1 MQKKGIDPKKK
12 EKRLKQEERERAR
25 NDRED
30 EKLRKRKKKIEKEE
44 AREEAKKQRLASLTE
59 KASSSS
65 ILSEND
71 TYSSVKEIINGILS
85 TGYESKVDFLDDTT
99 DILKIERNKLQEELK
114 KMENPEIHEI
124 PDFLILPE
132 KSDKRQEVMS
142 KIEELLKYR
151 FSLITIADILECNDY
166 DRLDEIVKR
175 KIDIYNLVK
184 KFESESLEETK
195 EDDKKNVK
203 LFSGF
208 KRVVGEEYSKIY
220 SEQETRMKAVIK
232 NIYCG
237 EYFEASEEP
246 EYMVEDIIAQVI
258 DHPDFNLACQIE
270 AEYVRYELDRAISV
284 LSDLK
289 SRSELESLIDN
300 LNDISKVLEER
311 LHGYQVMD
319 RLINGRVNDREIIK
333 KDEEKDI

>member
-1 MQKKGIDPKKK
+1 MQKKGKDPKKK
-12 EKRLKQEERERAR
+12 EERLKQEERKRAR
-25 NDRED
+25 NNRED
-30 EKLRKRKKKIEKEE
+30 VKLRKEQAKEQKRKKAKEE
-44 AREEAKKQRLASLTE
+44 RLSKLAKRIMSSQLVVDVNDEDNKQFFENMGGEKSYMNISSLV
-59 KASSSS
+59 
-65 ILSEND
+65 ND
-71 TYSSVKEIINGILS
+71 TNYFRGEKNSLQR
-85 TGYESKVDFLDDTT
+85 TLESM
-99 DILKIERNKLQEELK
+99 Q
-114 KMENPEIHEI
+114 NPEIYEI

-184 KFESESLEETK
+184 KFESEGLEEA
-195 EDDKKNVK
+195 DNNNNGSK
-203 LFSGF
+203 LFVGF
-208 KRVVGEEYSKIY
+208 KRVVGDEYSKIY

-232 NIYCG
+232 NIYDG

-246 EYMVEDIIAQVI
+246 GYMVEDIIAQVI

-270 AEYVRYELDRAISV
+270 AEYVNYELDRAISV

-289 SRSELESLIDN
+289 SRSELESLIEN
-300 LNDISKVLEER
+300 LRDISRVLEER
-311 LHGYQVMD
+311 LHAYQVMD
-319 RLINGRVNDREIIK
+319 RLINGGENDRKIIG
-333 KDEEKDI
+333 DERE

>member
-12 EKRLKQEERERAR
+12 EKRLKEERERAR

-166 DRLDEIVKR
+166 DRLDEIIKR
-175 KIDIYNLVK
+175 KVDIYTLVK
-184 KFESESLEETK
+184 KFESESLEES
-195 EDDKKNVK
+195 DNSKNGSK
-203 LFSGF
+203 LFSSL
-208 KRVVGEEYSKIY
+208 KKVVGEEYSKIY
-220 SEQETRMKAVIK
+220 SEQENRMKAVVK

-237 EYFEASEEP
+237 EYFEDSEEP
-246 EYMVEDIIAQVI
+246 EHIVEDIIAQVI

-289 SRSELESLIDN
+289 SRSELESLIEN
-300 LNDISKVLEER
+300 LKDISKVIEER
-311 LHGYQVMD
+311 LYAYQVMD
-319 RLINGRVNDREIIK
+319 RLINGKVEHRKIIK
-333 KDEEKDI
+333 YERE